1 MTSSRDPS
9 QQTQTRTH
17 ARIRSSKTAP
27 SRKNQAPEEIG
38 NHTAS
43 ALSYAILKTGK
54 SYPIASWQAQSL
66 VPYSKIANQKNFL
79 KFFATLYKI
88 CEQKMTTK
96 IRVIAHNCELHDTL
110 KLPHNLTTKSIFC
123 QAPKSLHCLTFFL
136 LYIKKI
142 SFKTAL
148 KNCSFM
154 HKYAVFQV
162 TALKSQ
168 KW

>member
-1 MTSSRDPS
+1 
-9 QQTQTRTH
+9 
-17 ARIRSSKTAP
+17 
-27 SRKNQAPEEIG
+27 
-38 NHTAS
+38 
-43 ALSYAILKTGK
+43 
-54 SYPIASWQAQSL
+54 
-66 VPYSKIANQKNFL
+66 
-79 KFFATLYKI
+79 
-88 CEQKMTTK
+88 MTTK

-123 QAPKSLHCLTFFL
+123 QALKSLHCLTFFL

-162 TALKSQ
+162 TASKSQ
-168 KW
+168 NGNLHLPLSRTQIYFSSTFICFLSILPLDFYVLFVLKVSSKFNLLYISVKQTV